1 MKAYLL
7 TYLEELNA
15 EAEKRNCLHQ
25 LKMEAEAKAKLATSI
40 QTIKR
45 TKPLT
50 EQITELMASLPPSLR
65 ARPWNMADLTA
76 RLQGKYRD
84 NPHPQQVGE
93 ALRKLGWRRVRL
105 YGEGFGGVR
114 VWVPSTYF
122 SVAGASSVARRGQS
136 NPTQ

>member
-15 EAEKRNCLHQ
+15 EADKRNCLHQ

-50 EQITELMASLPPSLR
+50 DQITELMASLPPSLR
-65 ARPWNMADLTA
+65 DRPWSMAELTS

-84 NPHPQQVGE
+84 RPHAQRVGQT
-93 ALRKLGWRRVRL
+93 LKQLGWRRVRL
-105 YGEGFGGVR
+105 YGNGFDGAR

-122 SVAGASSVARRGQS
+122 NVAGASSVARRD
-136 NPTQ
+136 

>member
-45 TKPLT
+45 TKPLS
-50 EQITELMASLPPSLR
+50 EQISELMASLPPSIR
-65 ARPWNMADLTA
+65 DRPWSMAELTA

-84 NPHPQQVGE
+84 RPHPQQVGE
-93 ALRKLGWRRVRL
+93 ALRMLRWRRVRL
-105 YGEGFGGVR
+105 YGEGFCGVR

-122 SVAGASSVARRGQS
+122 SVDEASSVVRRDQS
-136 NPTQ
+136 NPPQ